1 MAPQPPKLSA
11 TRLRKLRAALE
22 DERAQ
27 LLGQVAELDDAADV
41 KNWRESGFDDDPAD
55 AGSASFERETA
66 QSLSLHAKGLLT
78 QIEDALR
85 RLEAGDGYGVCAG
98 CGRRIEF
105 ERLEALPYTT
115 RCTDCRRRE
124 ESGR

>member
-1 MAPQPPKLSA
+1 MAAPKKLSD

-22 DERAQ
+22 SERAQ
-27 LLGQVAELDDAADV
+27 LLGQVAELDDAADA

-85 RLEAGDGYGVCAG
+85 RMDGDGYGVCASCHRG
-98 CGRRIEF
+98 IDF
-105 ERLEALPYTT
+105 DRLEALPYATQ
-115 RCTDCRRRE
+115 CAECRRRE

>member
-1 MAPQPPKLSA
+1 MAAQPPKLSA

-22 DERAQ
+22 SERAQ
-27 LLGQVAELDDAADV
+27 LLGQVEELDDAADV

-66 QSLSLHAKGLLT
+66 QSLSLHAKGLLA

-85 RLEAGDGYGVCAG
+85 RLDEDAYGVCAT
-98 CGRRIEF
+98 CDRRIEF
-105 ERLEALPYTT
+105 VRLEALPYTT
-115 RCTDCRRRE
+115 QCTDCRRRE